1 MKGIT
6 HFITGIAIA
15 TFFPEVVRGAGEGAL
30 LPVLGGIAGILPD
43 TIDFKFVRYLYQ

>member
-1 MKGIT
+1 VKGIA

-15 TFFPEVVRGAGEGAL
+15 TFFPEVARAGALGSL

-43 TIDFKFVRYLYQ
+43 TLDFKFGRYLNE